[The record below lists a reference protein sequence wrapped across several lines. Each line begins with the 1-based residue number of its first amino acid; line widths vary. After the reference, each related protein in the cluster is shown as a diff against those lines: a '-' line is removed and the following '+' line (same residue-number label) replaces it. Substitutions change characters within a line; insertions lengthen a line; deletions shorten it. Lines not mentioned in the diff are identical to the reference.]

1 MLGRRKSVFGAA
13 KSPSKALLALDMF
26 PKVEATL
33 SKTRATA
40 GAGLLLLC
48 NEKKKISEKRR

>member
-1 MLGRRKSVFGAA
+1 MLGRRKNSFGAV

-40 GAGLLLLC
+40 GAGLLLL
-48 NEKKKISEKRR
+48 